1 MTIIL
6 DPIGDVRL
14 PDTYTLDLRVDRPF
28 QMGRMRLIPSMD
40 LFNVTNAATI
50 QSQRVNQVAANANNV
65 SSIIP
70 PRVIRFGLR
79 ATW

>member
-1 MTIIL
+1 ML
-6 DPIGDVRL
+6 DPLGDVRL
-14 PDTYTLDLRVDRPF
+14 PNTYTLDSDVRIGRST
-28 QMGRMRLIPSMD
+28 MGRMRLIPSVD
-40 LFNVTNAATI
+40 FSTSTNANTI
-50 QSQRVNQVAANANNV
+50 QSQRVNQIAANANNV